1 LVCPGCNKATDWV
14 AEGLINP
21 HLKCGDCLMDR
32 CEVVE
37 LKIVKIGLPGV
48 IAVPLT
54 DPDTLHTTLKTLLG
68 DD

>member
-1 LVCPGCNKATDWV
+1 
-14 AEGLINP
+14 
-21 HLKCGDCLMDR
+21 MDR